1 MIPACT
7 ITEIIQKLNYRHEN
21 DESCVVGIMF
31 ARYGIKL
38 TQEIINECYQFWH
51 QWSGNYFDMF
61 WVGYGEYGYNAGDSV
76 TKMTFPGNETYN
88 HFNLNKFIETVA
100 YVRERAGNKWKYK
113 DTLQL
118 VLVNYIDGQLHFN
131 EYIAINLEDNID
143 NYHSGIRQLVVDIID
158 KTHSMSSV
166 KEIAKSLKT
175 DSFWRSIKG
184 ISISDII
191 SVISSI

>member
-7 ITEIIQKLNYRHEN
+7 ITEINQALHYRHES
-21 DESCVVGIMF
+21 DEECVVGIMF

-118 VLVNYIDGQLHFN
+118 MLVNYRDGQLHFN
-131 EYIAINLEDNID
+131 EYIAINLEDNVDI
-143 NYHSGIRQLVVDIID
+143 YHSGIRQLVVEIID
-158 KTHSMSSV
+158 KANTMSSV
-166 KEIAKSLKT
+166 KEISKSLNV
-175 DSFWRSIKG
+175 DSFWKAIRG
-184 ISISDII
+184 ITVSDII